1 MGEESHGTL
10 LMSRSGCEAA
20 AAVKGIKDDYGAGL
34 KARRKG
40 DFLIGGCFGGDSG
53 KGRDNHNRRTR
64 QKVHQSKTSSLPL
77 PSLFTGW

>member
-64 QKVHQSKTSSLPL
+64 
-77 PSLFTGW
+77 